1 VGATPTILDAFSLT
15 GRRAMITGGSRGLG
29 REIALGFAEVGA
41 DLVLVGREA
50 ASLDAAAAEAAAF
63 GAEVATIVGDVSVPE
78 GAEEAARRALAE
90 HGPIDV
96 LVNNVGGRRFN
107 VPTEELPIETWRAQL
122 DLNVTSAFVC
132 TKLVGGEMVK
142 RGSGRIV
149 NIASI
154 SGLIANRGIA
164 GRGYEAGKAALAA
177 FTRAVAAD
185 WAPHGV
191 TVNAIAPG
199 VFLTDPNRRWFDENP
214 ELRRTIEDMVPMGR
228 LGEPR
233 ELAPLALYLAS
244 DASSFMTGAVIVIDG
259 GYTLW

>member
-1 VGATPTILDAFSLT
+1 
-15 GRRAMITGGSRGLG
+15 M
-29 REIALGFAEVGA
+29 
-41 DLVLVGREA
+41 LVGRER
-50 ASLDAAAAEAAAF
+50 ASLDAAAEAATAL
-63 GAEVATIVGDVSVPE
+63 GVEVATLVGDLSVPDE
-78 GAEEAARRALAE
+78 AEETARRAVGE
-90 HGPIDV
+90 WGPIDI

-107 VPTEELPIETWRAQL
+107 VPTEEMPTETWRTQL

-132 TKLVGGEMVK
+132 TKIVGGEMV
-142 RGSGRIV
+142 RRRSGRIV
-149 NIASI
+149 NVASI

-164 GRGYEAGKAALAA
+164 GRGYEAGKAALVA

-185 WAPHGV
+185 WAPYGV
-191 TVNAIAPG
+191 SVNAIAPG

-214 ELRRTIEDMVPMGR
+214 QLRETIESMVPMGR

-233 ELAPLALYLAS
+233 EIAPLALYLAS

>member
-1 VGATPTILDAFSLT
+1 
-15 GRRAMITGGSRGLG
+15 
-29 REIALGFAEVGA
+29 
-41 DLVLVGREA
+41 VLVGRER
-50 ASLDAAAAEAAAF
+50 ASLDAAAEAATAL
-63 GAEVATIVGDVSVPE
+63 GVEVATLVGDLSVPDE
-78 GAEEAARRALAE
+78 AEETARRAVGE
-90 HGPIDV
+90 WGPIDI

-107 VPTEELPIETWRAQL
+107 VPTEEMPTETWRTQL

-132 TKLVGGEMVK
+132 TKIVGGEMV
-142 RGSGRIV
+142 RRRSGRIV
-149 NIASI
+149 NVASI

-164 GRGYEAGKAALAA
+164 GRGYEAGKAALVA

-185 WAPHGV
+185 WAPYGV
-191 TVNAIAPG
+191 SVNAIAPG

-214 ELRRTIEDMVPMGR
+214 QLRETIESMVPMGR

-233 ELAPLALYLAS
+233 EIAPLALYLAS

>member
-1 VGATPTILDAFSLT
+1 MV
-15 GRRAMITGGSRGLG
+15 TGGSRGLG
-29 REIALGFAEVGA
+29 YEIASGLAQAGA
-41 DLVLVGREA
+41 DLVLVGRER
-50 ASLDAAAAEAAAF
+50 ASLDDAARALA
-63 GAEVATIVGDVSVPE
+63 GRGSNVATLAADMSVPE
-78 GAEEAARRALAE
+78 EAEEAARRAVDE
-90 HGPIDV
+90 YGPIDV

-107 VPTEELPIETWRAQL
+107 VPTEEMPVDTWRTQL

-132 TKLVGGEMVK
+132 TKIVGGQMVE

-149 NIASI
+149 NVASI
-154 SGLIANRGIA
+154 SGMIANRGIA

-199 VFLTDPNRRWFDENP
+199 VFLTDPNRRWFDENR
-214 ELRRTIEDMVPMGR
+214 ELRQTIESMVPMGR
-228 LGEPR
+228 LGHPSEI
-233 ELAPLALYLAS
+233 APLALYLAS

>member
-1 VGATPTILDAFSLT
+1 MRSILDEFSLA

-29 REIALGFAEVGA
+29 KEIALGLAQAGA
-41 DLVLVGREA
+41 DLVLVGRER
-50 ASLDAAAAEAAAF
+50 ASLDAAATAAAAL
-63 GAEVATIVGDVSVPE
+63 GAEVATLVGDVSVPE
-78 GAEEAARRALAE
+78 QAEETARRAIGE
-90 HGPIDV
+90 CGPIDV

-107 VPTEELPIETWRAQL
+107 VPTEEMPTDTWRTQL

-132 TKLVGGEMVK
+132 TKIVGGEMVK
-142 RGSGRIV
+142 RRSGRIV
-149 NIASI
+149 NVASI

-164 GRGYEAGKAALAA
+164 GRGYEAGKAALVG

-185 WAPHGV
+185 WAPYGV
-191 TVNAIAPG
+191 NVNAIAPG
-199 VFLTDPNRRWFDENP
+199 VFLTDPNRRWFDDDP
-214 ELRRTIEDMVPMGR
+214 ELKVTIESMVPMGR

-233 ELAPLALYLAS
+233 EIAPLALYLAS

>member
-1 VGATPTILDAFSLT
+1 MPSILDAFSLA

-29 REIALGFAEVGA
+29 KEIALGFAQVGA
-41 DLVLVGREA
+41 DLVLVGRER
-50 ASLDAAAAEAAAF
+50 ASLDAAATEAAAL
-63 GAEVATIVGDVSVPE
+63 GAEVATLVADVSVPE
-78 GAEEAARRALAE
+78 EAEEMARHAVSDL
-90 HGPIDV
+90 GPIDV

-107 VPTEELPIETWRAQL
+107 VPTEELPTETWQTQL

-132 TKLVGGEMVK
+132 TKIVGGEMV
-142 RGSGRIV
+142 RRRSGRIV
-149 NIASI
+149 NVASI

-164 GRGYEAGKAALAA
+164 GRGYEAGKAALTA

-185 WAPHGV
+185 WAPYGV

-199 VFLTDPNRRWFDENP
+199 VFLTDPNRRWFDDNP
-214 ELRRTIEDMVPMGR
+214 ELKETIESMVPMGR
-228 LGEPR
+228 LGQPPEV
-233 ELAPLALYLAS
+233 APLALYLAS

>member
-1 VGATPTILDAFSLT
+1 MPSILDEFSLA

-29 REIALGFAEVGA
+29 REIALGLAQAGA
-41 DLVLVGREA
+41 DLVLVGRER
-50 ASLDAAAAEAAAF
+50 ASLDAAATEAAAL
-63 GAEVATIVGDVSVPE
+63 GAEVATLVGDVSDPDQ
-78 GAEEAARRALAE
+78 AEETALRAIGE
-90 HGPIDV
+90 FGPIDV

-107 VPTEELPIETWRAQL
+107 VPTEEMPTDTWRTQL

-132 TKLVGGEMVK
+132 TKIVGGEMVK
-142 RGSGRIV
+142 RRSGRIV
-149 NIASI
+149 NVASI

-185 WAPHGV
+185 WAPSGV
-191 TVNAIAPG
+191 NVNAIAPG
-199 VFLTDPNRRWFDENP
+199 VFLTDPNRRWFDEDP
-214 ELRRTIEDMVPMGR
+214 ELKETIESMVPMGR

-233 ELAPLALYLAS
+233 EIAPLALYLAS

>member
-1 VGATPTILDAFSLT
+1 MTSIHDAFSLA
-15 GRRAMITGGSRGLG
+15 GRRVMITGGSRGLG
-29 REIALGFAEVGA
+29 KEIALGLAQAGA
-41 DLVLVGREA
+41 DLVLVGRERT
-50 ASLDAAAAEAAAF
+50 SLDAAATAAAEL
-63 GAEVATIVGDVSVPE
+63 GAGVATLVGDISIP
-78 GAEEAARRALAE
+78 EEAEKTARRAVGE
-90 HGPIDV
+90 CGPIDV

-107 VPTEELPIETWRAQL
+107 LPTEQMPSDTWRTQL

-132 TKLVGGEMVK
+132 TKIVGGEMLK
-142 RGSGRIV
+142 RRSGRIV
-149 NIASI
+149 NVASI
-154 SGLIANRGIA
+154 SGLIATRGIA
-164 GRGYEAGKAALAA
+164 GRGYEAGKAALVG

-185 WAPHGV
+185 WAPYGV

-214 ELRRTIEDMVPMGR
+214 ELKEMIESMVPMGR

-233 ELAPLALYLAS
+233 EIAPLALYLAS

>member
-1 VGATPTILDAFSLT
+1 MRSILDTFSLA

-29 REIALGFAEVGA
+29 KEIALGLAQAGA
-41 DLVLVGREA
+41 DLLLVGRER
-50 ASLDAAAAEAAAF
+50 ASLEAAAAEAAAL
-63 GAEVATIVGDVSVPE
+63 GADVATLVADVAVPE
-78 GAEEAARRALAE
+78 EAEETALGAVDE
-90 HGPIDV
+90 FGPIEI

-107 VPTEELPIETWRAQL
+107 VPTEELPSDTWRQQL

-132 TKLVGGEMVK
+132 TKIVGAEMLK
-142 RGSGRIV
+142 RRSGRIV

-164 GRGYEAGKAALAA
+164 GRGYEAGKAALVA

-199 VFLTDPNRRWFDENP
+199 FFLTDPNRGWFDEDP
-214 ELRRTIEDMVPMGR
+214 ALKETIESMVPMGR
-228 LGEPR
+228 LGQPQEI
-233 ELAPLALYLAS
+233 APLALYLAS

>member
-1 VGATPTILDAFSLT
+1 MPSILDAFSLA
-15 GRRAMITGGSRGLG
+15 GRRALITGGSRGLG
-29 REIALGFAEVGA
+29 REIALGLAEAGA
-41 DLVLVGREA
+41 DLVLVGRERD
-50 ASLDAAAAEAAAF
+50 SLDAAATEAAAL
-63 GAEVATIVGDVSVPE
+63 GAEVATLVGDLSVPE
-78 GAEEAARRALAE
+78 EAEETAQRAVGE
-90 HGPIDV
+90 CGPIDV

-107 VPTEELPIETWRAQL
+107 VPTEEMPTDVWQTQL
-122 DLNVTSAFVC
+122 DLNLTSAFVC
-132 TKLVGGEMVK
+132 TKIVGGEMVR

-154 SGLIANRGIA
+154 SGLISNRGIA

-185 WAPHGV
+185 WAPYGV

-199 VFLTDPNRRWFDENP
+199 VFLTDPNRRWFAENP
-214 ELRRTIEDMVPMGR
+214 ELKETIEGMVPMGR

-233 ELAPLALYLAS
+233 EIAPLALYLAS

>member
-1 VGATPTILDAFSLT
+1 MASILDAFSLA
-15 GRRAMITGGSRGLG
+15 GRRAMVTGGSRGLG
-29 REIALGFAEVGA
+29 REIAFGLAQAGA
-41 DLVLVGREA
+41 DVVLVGRER
-50 ASLDAAAAEAAAF
+50 ASLDAAAAALV
-63 GAEVATIVGDVSVPE
+63 GLGCDVATLVGDMSMPDV
-78 GAEEAARRALAE
+78 AEETARRAVDE

-107 VPTEELPIETWRAQL
+107 VPTEEMPGDTWRMQL

-132 TKLVGGEMVK
+132 TKIVGGEMIE
-142 RGSGRIV
+142 RRSGRIV
-149 NIASI
+149 NVASI
-154 SGLIANRGIA
+154 SGMIANRGIA

-185 WAPHGV
+185 WAPYGV

-214 ELRRTIEDMVPMGR
+214 HLKQTIESMVPMGR
-228 LGEPR
+228 LGHPHEI
-233 ELAPLALYLAS
+233 APLALYLAS
-244 DASSFMTGAVIVIDG
+244 DASSYMTGAVIVIDG

>member
-1 VGATPTILDAFSLT
+1 RAIDAF
-15 GRRAMITGGSRGLG
+15 
-29 REIALGFAEVGA
+29 
-41 DLVLVGREA
+41 
-50 ASLDAAAAEAAAF
+50 
-63 GAEVATIVGDVSVPE
+63 
-78 GAEEAARRALAE
+78 
-90 HGPIDV
+90 GPIDV

-107 VPTEELPIETWRAQL
+107 VPTEEMPSDIWRTQL

-132 TKLVGGEMVK
+132 TKIVGGEMVK
-142 RGSGRIV
+142 RRSGRIV
-149 NIASI
+149 NVASI
-154 SGLIANRGIA
+154 SGMIANRGIT

-185 WAPHGV
+185 WAPYGV

-214 ELRRTIEDMVPMGR
+214 DLKQTIESMVPMGR
-228 LGEPR
+228 LGHPHEI
-233 ELAPLALYLAS
+233 APLALYLAS

>member
-1 VGATPTILDAFSLT
+1 MPSILDAFSLA
-15 GRRAMITGGSRGLG
+15 GRKALVTGGSRGLG
-29 REIALGFAEVGA
+29 KEIALGLADAGA
-41 DLVLVGREA
+41 DLVLVGRERET
-50 ASLDAAAAEAAAF
+50 LDAAAAEAQAR
-63 GAEVATIVGDVSVPE
+63 GVQVATIVGDLSTPE
-78 GAEEAARRALAE
+78 AAEDVARRAVDE
-90 HGPIDV
+90 HGPLDV

-107 VPTEELPIETWRAQL
+107 VPTEEMPTETWLAQL

-132 TKLVGGEMVK
+132 TKVVGGEMVR

-149 NIASI
+149 NVASI

-199 VFLTDPNRRWFDENP
+199 VFLTDPNRRWFGENP
-214 ELRRTIEDMVPMGR
+214 ELQDSIESMVPMGR

-233 ELAPLALYLAS
+233 EIAPLALYLAS

>member
-1 VGATPTILDAFSLT
+1 MRSILDAFSLA

-29 REIALGFAEVGA
+29 KEIAFGLAQAGA
-41 DLVLVGREA
+41 DLVLVGRER
-50 ASLDAAAAEAAAF
+50 ASLDAAAAAAAAL
-63 GAEVATIVGDVSVPE
+63 GAEVATLVGDLSVPE
-78 GAEEAARRALAE
+78 QAEETARRAVAE
-90 HGPIDV
+90 CGPIDV

-107 VPTEELPIETWRAQL
+107 VPTEEMSSDMWRTQL

-132 TKLVGGEMVK
+132 TKIVGGEMV
-142 RGSGRIV
+142 RRRSGRIV
-149 NIASI
+149 NVASI

-185 WAPHGV
+185 WAPYGV

-214 ELRRTIEDMVPMGR
+214 KLKRTIESMVPMGR

-233 ELAPLALYLAS
+233 EIAPLAVYLAS

>member
-1 VGATPTILDAFSLT
+1 
-15 GRRAMITGGSRGLG
+15 M
-29 REIALGFAEVGA
+29 
-41 DLVLVGREA
+41 LVGRER
-50 ASLDAAAAEAAAF
+50 ASLDAAAEAATAL
-63 GAEVATIVGDVSVPE
+63 GVEVATLVGDLSVPDE
-78 GAEEAARRALAE
+78 AEETARRAVGE
-90 HGPIDV
+90 WGPIDI

-107 VPTEELPIETWRAQL
+107 VPTEEMPTDTWRTQL

-132 TKLVGGEMVK
+132 TKIVGGEMV
-142 RGSGRIV
+142 RRRSGRIV
-149 NIASI
+149 NVASI

-164 GRGYEAGKAALAA
+164 GRGYEAGKAALVA

-185 WAPHGV
+185 WAPYGV
-191 TVNAIAPG
+191 SVNAIAPG

-214 ELRRTIEDMVPMGR
+214 QLRETIESMVPMGR

-233 ELAPLALYLAS
+233 EIAPLALYLAS